1 MEPSRPP
8 PAGSDRDFRRRKSL
22 PWSCPDG
29 EHRGMRVVVVFESMF
44 GNTEEIA
51 RAVAEGIREVRPDA
65 VVDCLPVRQAR
76 SAEADLLVV
85 GGPTHFLGLASPRTR
100 HMAEKFDEA
109 AQPAEN
115 GGLRAWLEQLPQAP
129 VGRRAAAF
137 DTRLDKLLHGSAAA
151 RIAHRLA
158 HKGYDMVAEPEGF
171 VVVDMTGPPRPG
183 ELQRAKAWGTCLVP
197 ASTPARG

>member
-1 MEPSRPP
+1 
-8 PAGSDRDFRRRKSL
+8 
-22 PWSCPDG
+22 
-29 EHRGMRVVVVFESMF
+29 MRVVVVFESMF